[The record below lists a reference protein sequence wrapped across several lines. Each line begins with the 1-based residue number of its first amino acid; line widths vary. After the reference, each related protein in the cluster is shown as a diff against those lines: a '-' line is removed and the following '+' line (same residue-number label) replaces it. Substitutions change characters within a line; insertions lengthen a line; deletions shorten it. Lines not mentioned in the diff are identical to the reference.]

1 MQENVS
7 AIRVVKAYVREKFE
21 GEKFR
26 KASENVRNL
35 LMRAELILAWNAP
48 LMQLTVYSCILLISW
63 IGAQLIVSSGAT
75 TFTTGDLMSMLSY
88 CMNILMSLMM
98 LSTVFV
104 MITMSAASA
113 KRVAEVLDE
122 QSDLTNGEDPVME
135 VRDGSVKFDHVSF
148 AYKRM
153 EKGPRG
159 H

>member
-1 MQENVS
+1 
-7 AIRVVKAYVREKFE
+7 
-21 GEKFR
+21 
-26 KASENVRNL
+26 
-35 LMRAELILAWNAP
+35 
-48 LMQLTVYSCILLISW
+48 MQLTVYSCILLISW

-153 EKGPRG
+153 ARRPSRTLTSTSSPARPSASLAAPVRLSPALCSCCRVCTT
-159 H
+159 